1 VLGLAELRP
10 RDGGRDA
17 VFMAAVRSQ
26 FPNVLNHV
34 ALPPDAPPNAPHL
47 TLASTSAQLTLSS
60 VQADFQV
67 RFYGDLLNDVSGAIE
82 YVERKLTAVFAG
94 FQTLDAPIA
103 TIGLIGTVNFSFAH
117 RQDRPVDHI
126 LQTHLRTAVDPNDV
140 QDAVARVAVK
150 LRDTYFLN
158 LTLSNYE
165 SRSLERPILPGTTMM
180 RVRPWEG
187 RVTDTGLELAI
198 DLNNNLE
205 ARTHQRDP
213 EVTLEGL
220 SAVTGLLRTIVNE
233 SGRAFAETGELST
246 EQLTESSIP

>member
-1 VLGLAELRP
+1 
-10 RDGGRDA
+10 
-17 VFMAAVRSQ
+17 MASVRSQ

-34 ALPPDAPPNAPHL
+34 ALPPEAPPNAPHL
-47 TLASTSAQLTLSS
+47 TLASTSAQLALSA

-67 RFYGDLLNDVSGAIE
+67 RFYGELLTDVAGAIE
-82 YVERKLTAVFAG
+82 YVEHKLAAVFAG
-94 FQTLDAPIA
+94 FQALDAPIA
-103 TIGLIGTVNFSFAH
+103 QIGLIGTLNFSFAD
-117 RQDRPVDHI
+117 RDERPVDHI
-126 LQTHLRTAVDPNDV
+126 LQTHLRTTVAADDV

-198 DLNNNLE
+198 DVNNNLE

-213 EVTLEGL
+213 QVTIDGL
-220 SAVTGLLRTIVNE
+220 HAATGLLRNLATE
-233 SGRAFAETGELST
+233 SGRTFAETGELSI
-246 EQLTESSIP
+246 EQLTESSIA